1 MASLVDELI
10 DLYEPVTRACCR
22 SYRLSEGLVDDI
34 VQDTFLAAYRN
45 LPKYR
50 GQTNNLRSWL
60 WSIARSKI
68 INQLRKQSKCK
79 RIDIS
84 DVPCQSLP
92 LPGNP
97 AVIAQSNELRQKLH
111 ASIADLPD
119 TWMKVVMFYYWHHK
133 NIYEIA
139 MHMQIKHTMI
149 LVILRLSRRHLKREL
164 EGLYAA

>member
-1 MASLVDELI
+1 MTSLIDELI
-10 DLYEPVTRACCR
+10 DLYEPITRACCR
-22 SYRLSEGLVDDI
+22 SYRLSEDLVDDI

-50 GQTNNLRSWL
+50 GQTRLSSWL
-60 WSIARSKI
+60 WIIARSKI
-68 INQLRKQSKCK
+68 INQLRRQSKCR

-97 AVIAQSNELRQKLH
+97 VVIAQSEELRQKLH
-111 ASIADLPD
+111 ASIAALPD
-119 TWMKVVMFYYWHHK
+119 TWMTVVMLFYWHHK

-139 MHMQIKHTMI
+139 VHMQIKPATI
-149 LVILRLSRRHLKREL
+149 LVILHRSRRRLRRKL
-164 EGLYAA
+164 EGMYAA